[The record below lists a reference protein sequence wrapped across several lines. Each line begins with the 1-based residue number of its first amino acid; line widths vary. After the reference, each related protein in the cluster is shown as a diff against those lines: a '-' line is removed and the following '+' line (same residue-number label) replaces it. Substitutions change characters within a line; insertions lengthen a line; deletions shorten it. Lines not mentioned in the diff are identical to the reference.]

1 MKSETYEE
9 FVEKFKPKKT
19 TDDCY
24 TPPSIYEIVKQWA
37 CNEYGIDPA
46 KVVRPFYPGGDY
58 KAFPYPDGAVVI
70 DNPPFSILASICTFY
85 LEHGIPFFLFAPS
98 LTCFSGRKVFKQM
111 NHIITD
117 CTITYENG
125 AQVKTSFVTSY
136 SGGIAAQTAPDLTKA
151 INRENNRLIKA
162 NTKELPKYDYPM
174 NVITAAMMQRYA
186 RYGVD
191 LKIYADDC
199 HQVGSLDA
207 QKQAGKAIFGTGLLL
222 CERAAAE
229 RAAAERAAAERAAAE
244 RAAATRWELSDR
256 EKAIIQQ
263 LGKACPSCTTYY
275 YAEPGKEV
283 VMVED

>member
-1 MKSETYEE
+1 MKSKTYEE

-24 TPPSIYEIVKQWA
+24 TPPTIYEIVKRWA

-58 KAFPYPDGAVVI
+58 KAFPYPDGAVVV
-70 DNPPFSILASICTFY
+70 DNPPFSILASICAFY
-85 LEHGIPFFLFAPS
+85 LEHGIPFFLFAPT
-98 LTCFSGRKVFKQM
+98 LTCFSGRKVFKQI

-117 CTITYENG
+117 CLITYENG
-125 AQVKTSFVTSY
+125 AQVKTSFATSY
-136 SGGIAAQTAPDLTKA
+136 SGGIVAQTAPDLTKA
-151 INRENNRLIKA
+151 INRENDRLIKA

-174 NVITAAMMQRYA
+174 NVITAAMMQRYT

-207 QKQAGKAIFGTGLLL
+207 QKRAGKAIFGSGLLL
-222 CERAAAE
+222 C
-229 RAAAERAAAERAAAE
+229 ERAAAE

-263 LGKACPSCTTYY
+263 LGKARPPYTTYY
-275 YAEPGKEV
+275 YAEPGKGV
-283 VMVED
+283 VMDED